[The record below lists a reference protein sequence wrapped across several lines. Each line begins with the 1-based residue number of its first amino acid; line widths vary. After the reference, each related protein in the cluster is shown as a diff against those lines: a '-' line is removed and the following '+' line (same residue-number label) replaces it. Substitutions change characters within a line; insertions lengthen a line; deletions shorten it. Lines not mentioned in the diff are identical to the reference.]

1 MFVTMARMKR
11 RTVRL
16 VLSYSQQLPRE
27 PHSYCH
33 RMQALSKMA
42 PKSSGPGMVPNA
54 RKTSDCRPSENV
66 RCSSATDLEGVKG
79 GMGGGGT
86 NETTCYAEVC
96 HTSRCLEHVD

>member
-27 PHSYCH
+27 PHSCCH

-42 PKSSGPGMVPNA
+42 PKSSGPGMVPNT

-79 GMGGGGT
+79 GMGT

-96 HTSRCLEHVD
+96 HTSRCLEYVD